1 MAQLT
6 ELIPTERQVLYSR
19 LADRL
24 EVAYN
29 LNRKIVSFQANKDE
43 PIYRWFKY
51 KEGFSSTLVRYFL
64 SEFGRTPGKLL
75 DPFAGTGTTLFAGQE
90 LGWKSYGVEILP
102 VGAFV
107 MRTRE
112 VINDIDT
119 SELSF
124 IVKNLWIELAK
135 IENYDTY
142 INHITITKDAFSD
155 DTEILLNKFLT
166 YSSKLKD
173 NKIQAILRFAAF
185 SILEEIS
192 FTRKDGQYLRW
203 DYRSKRNLPGKPFDI
218 GKIYSFEEAMNK
230 KLSQIIFDLSE
241 NTTNSLF
248 AEFDNKSFV
257 QHPIEIIE
265 GSCLEKLPEIEDDF
279 FDFIITSPPYC
290 NRYDYTRTYALELV
304 FLGKNSEQVR
314 NLRQAMLSCTV
325 ENKEK
330 INFIQQLYISI
341 GRQKNFDQVIRVYKS
356 SNAMTEV
363 NSVLDELNKLDKL
376 NNNNIARMVKNYF
389 LEMCF
394 VIYEMARITKSGGY
408 CVIVNDN
415 VRYGGEEIPVD
426 LILSEFAENFGF
438 NINKIFVLPRGKGNS
453 SQQMGLH
460 GRTEVRKCVYL
471 WQKK

>member
-1 MAQLT
+1 MTNTA
-6 ELIPTERQVLYSR
+6 ELIPTERQLLHSR
-19 LADRL
+19 LVDRL
-24 EVAYN
+24 ETAN
-29 LNRKIVSFQANKDE
+29 HLNRKVVSFQANKDE

-51 KEGFSSTLVRYFL
+51 KEGFSSTLVKYFL
-64 SEFGRTPGKLL
+64 SEFGNNLGKLL
-75 DPFAGTGTTLFAGQE
+75 DPFAGAGTTLFAGQE

-102 VGAFV
+102 VGVFV
-107 MRTRE
+107 MQTRE
-112 VINDIDT
+112 ALNDIDT
-119 SELSF
+119 NKLRS
-124 IVKNLWIELAK
+124 IVKNLWTELAK
-135 IENYDTY
+135 IENYDTH
-142 INHITITKDAFSD
+142 INHIAITKDAFSD
-155 DTEILLNKFLT
+155 ETEILLNKFLT
-166 YSSKLKD
+166 YCSKLKD
-173 NKIQAILRFAAF
+173 KKIQTVLRFAAF

-218 GKIYSFEEAMNK
+218 GKIYSFEEAMNR
-230 KLSQIIFDLSE
+230 KLSQIISDLSG

-248 AEFDNKSFV
+248 AEYDSKASV
-257 QHPIEIIE
+257 QHPATIIK
-265 GSCLEKLPEIEDDF
+265 GSCLEELPKFEDEF

-304 FLGKNSEQVR
+304 FLGNDNDQVR

-330 INFIQQLYISI
+330 VDFLQQLYISI
-341 GRQKNFDQVIRVYKS
+341 GKQKTFDGVIEVYNN

-363 NSVLDELNKLDKL
+363 NFVLDELNKLEKL

-394 VIYEMARITKSGGY
+394 VVYEMARITKSGGH
-408 CVIVNDN
+408 CVMVNDN